1 MSHLYCECCNFQA
14 KRPAELKRHFQT
26 NKHRKR
32 TKELA
37 NVSNSLANLS
47 NSLAQISP
55 QHKCKYCDKVY
66 RHKSSL
72 CKHVKYYCKK
82 SKDEDLQ
89 ELVRLLNK
97 EIDTLNKK
105 VNVYETEH
113 KNLNK
118 QINHLTK
125 KLKIQN
131 IGQQNIVKGNNFN
144 TMVNN
149 NQNINILNHKD
160 TKYDFLT
167 DKDYINCL
175 RTCNHCVKNL
185 IEKVH
190 FNEAHPENMNIYISS
205 MKTDYLMM
213 YRDNNWNI
221 VDRNY
226 HIDSLYSSNEMQL
239 ENWYDEYK
247 DKYPHIIQKFER
259 YLRNRE
265 HNEVIDNVKKDILR
279 MLYNKRKLVTKNIKL
294 QELGF
299 GDIDE
304 EDDNEETQEN
314 EGVAEL
320 SNQICE

>member
-1 MSHLYCECCNFQA
+1 MPNYYCDTCNYNT
-14 KRPAELKRHFQT
+14 KILTHY
-26 NKHRKR
+26 NKHLL
-32 TKELA
+32 TKKHITLA
-37 NVSNSLANLS
+37 NKLVNIS
-47 NSLAQISP
+47 NSLAQISL
-55 QHKCKYCDKVY
+55 QHKCKYCDKSY
-66 RHKSSL
+66 KHKSSL
-72 CKHVKYYCKK
+72 CKHVKYYCNK

-113 KNLNK
+113 KSLNK

-131 IGQQNIVKGNNFN
+131 IGQQNIIKGNNFN
-144 TMVNN
+144 TTVNN
-149 NQNINILNHKD
+149 QSINILNHKD
-160 TKYDFLT
+160 TNYDFLT

-205 MKTDYLMM
+205 MKTDYLML
-213 YRDNNWNI
+213 YRENNWNI

-226 HIDSLYSSNEMQL
+226 HIDSLYSNNEMQL
-239 ENWYDEYK
+239 ESWYDEYK

-279 MLYNKRKLVTKNIKL
+279 MLYNKRKLVTKNIKI
-294 QELGF
+294 QELGIV
-299 GDIDE
+299 DIDDE
-304 EDDNEETQEN
+304 ENEE
-314 EGVAEL
+314 VSVL
-320 SNQICE
+320 SNQVWE